1 MDGNR
6 RRFLALFL
14 GGAALC
20 ALGPAVAAENAPAT
34 PAGQVVHLTLAVEGM
49 H

>member
-6 RRFLALFL
+6 RRFLALAL
-14 GGAALC
+14 GAAALW
-20 ALGPAVAAENAPAT
+20 ALGPAAAAENAPAA
-34 PAGQVVHLTLAVEGM
+34 PAGEVVHLTLAVEGM